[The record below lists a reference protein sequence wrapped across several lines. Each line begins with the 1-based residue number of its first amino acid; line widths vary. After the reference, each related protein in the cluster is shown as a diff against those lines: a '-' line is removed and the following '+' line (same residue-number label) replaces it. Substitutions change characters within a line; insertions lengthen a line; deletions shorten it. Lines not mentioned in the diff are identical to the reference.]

1 MSGFNLIDYA
11 PIVVMFAVGGG
22 FAASQLLVT
31 HLVGPKKKTA
41 TKLMPYECGKD
52 PVGSARERFSIKFYT
67 VAVVFLLFDIEIL
80 FMVPFALAFKDL
92 LVAEKATAGTWYGTI
107 ALIEILLF
115 IATLIVGLIYAW
127 KKGAFDWSVQAR
139 AEARGEAKEL
149 LAEKKRVEK
158 QEREAI
164 LRAA

>member
-1 MSGFNLIDYA
+1 MSGFNLMDYA
-11 PIVVMFAVGGG
+11 PLAVMFAVAGG
-22 FAASQLLVT
+22 FAGSQLLIT
-31 HLVGPKKKTA
+31 HLVGPRKRTA

-80 FMVPFALAFKDL
+80 FMVPFALSFKEL
-92 LVAEKATAGTWYGTI
+92 LAAEKTSGISFGTV
-107 ALIEILLF
+107 AFVEILLF

-139 AEARGEAKEL
+139 AEARGEAKALMADRKKAENIRREEL
-149 LAEKKRVEK
+149 LK
-158 QEREAI
+158 
-164 LRAA
+164 AA

>member
-92 LVAEKATAGTWYGTI
+92 LAAERTTGTLFGTI
-107 ALIEILLF
+107 AFIEILLF

-149 LAEKKRVEK
+149 LAEKKRIEK